1 MANNTDYITTD
12 ISFHPGEELEE
23 KLQEMGMTIREFAER
38 SQVPECIVQGII
50 NGEESISADM
60 AIAFE
65 TVTGIPAKM
74 WIRSQHH
81 YDEYILSQKRSSYLE
96 RLLGMSHRVA
106 AVL

>member
-12 ISFHPGEELEE
+12 ISFHPGEDLEE
-23 KLQEMGMTIREFAER
+23 KLQEMEMSVKEFAEK

-81 YDEYILSQKRSSYLE
+81 YDEYILTQKRSSYLE
-96 RLLGMSHRVA
+96 RLLGISHRVA
-106 AVL
+106 AIL